1 MSVPQSVVDIL
12 DHHVTFQLECID
24 RMYLNVYVPRLQ
36 CESGIAQFFRGHRGH
51 KFASSALMDPMTK
64 AFVAAMECF
73 AKQHEIA
80 VVQFRKGQR
89 KDDVM
94 KEHLARFARPEG
106 VVFIGKA
113 QEKTPVF
120 RTEKRRNPQTGST
133 YPWIVRSS
141 AMVNHFYCY
150 CGDRD
155 FGPFFLKF
163 CSYFPYNAK
172 LCLNGHEYAKC
183 SSGVSPGRLGTTLRE
198 TSDLRRCA
206 DLRALSDGSSAR
218 RI

>member
-1 MSVPQSVVDIL
+1 
-12 DHHVTFQLECID
+12 
-24 RMYLNVYVPRLQ
+24 MYLNVYVPMLQ
-36 CESGIAQFFRGHRGH
+36 GESDVVKFFRIHRGH
-51 KFASSALMDPMTK
+51 PFASPALMDPMTK
-64 AFVAAMECF
+64 ASVASMECF
-73 AKQHEIA
+73 AKQQQIP

-89 KDDVM
+89 KDNVM
-94 KEHLARFARPEG
+94 KEHLVRFDKTES

-120 RTEKRRNPQTGST
+120 RAEKRRNPVTGHT

-150 CGDRD
+150 CRDRE

-172 LCLNGHEYAKC
+172 LCLNGHEYAECQLHKEGIGFKALDKTC
-183 SSGVSPGRLGTTLRE
+183 RSYKPE
-198 TSDLRRCA
+198 
-206 DLRALSDGSSAR
+206 RAHAV
-218 RI
+218 